1 MQHTP
6 KNYFSLFLLC
16 SASILLMY
24 CSKQE
29 VLSPVTEPPLPQVL
43 TISFRQD
50 TLPVSLAVTT
60 ARKENVGTLFTTAI
74 EAKFPDSTNK
84 KNNLIIRVTGDSA
97 RAYATTEIFATYTD
111 SSGSMFSTATA
122 DTANKVILTKLQKKK
137 GGLVEGSFTIRV
149 SNSTKTKTY
158 LLKEG
163 KISSSFLDY

>member
-1 MQHTP
+1 MQHNL
-6 KNYFSLFLLC
+6 KNCFSLLLLF
-16 SASILLMY
+16 SVSIGFMY

-29 VLSPVTEPPLPQVL
+29 ALVPIAEPPLPQVL
-43 TISFRQD
+43 AISFRQD

-74 EAKFPDSTNK
+74 EAKFPDSAVR

-97 RAYATTEIFATYTD
+97 RLYSPTEIFATYTD
-111 SSGSMFSTATA
+111 SSGAMFSTTIT
-122 DTANKVILTKLQKKK
+122 DTANKITLTKLQKKK
-137 GGLVEGSFTIRV
+137 GGFVEGSFTIRV